1 MIRERSE
8 KVGRK
13 WRLGILAAIMGL
25 GAVFATMMF
34 VQPAH
39 SVTWAVLLVLYVPV
53 VLIVA
58 ALLKWAVI
66 TARGLR

>member
-1 MIRERSE
+1 MNGYLPVI
-8 KVGRK
+8 
-13 WRLGILAAIMGL
+13 WDGIYISTT
-25 GAVFATMMF
+25 ATMIF

-39 SVTWAVLLVLYVPV
+39 SVAWAVLLVVYVPV

-66 TARGLR
+66 TVRGRR